1 MYVDLCYT
9 LHISI
14 LKSLNLSANW
24 PAAKDMIVKKLDPN
38 YNSKMSVD
46 EFFNIKQSSEETIL
60 DFAEQLEKMI
70 NVIEELSV
78 IKHILISIMYVVLC
92 YTLHVSILKSIISP
106 RHRCATSQQ

>member
-1 MYVDLCYT
+1 MYVVLCYT

-14 LKSLNLSANW
+14 LKSLNLSAKQTANL
-24 PAAKDMIVKKLDPN
+24 PAAKDMIVRKLDPN

-78 IKHILISIMYVVLC
+78 IKHI
-92 YTLHVSILKSIISP
+92 
-106 RHRCATSQQ
+106 